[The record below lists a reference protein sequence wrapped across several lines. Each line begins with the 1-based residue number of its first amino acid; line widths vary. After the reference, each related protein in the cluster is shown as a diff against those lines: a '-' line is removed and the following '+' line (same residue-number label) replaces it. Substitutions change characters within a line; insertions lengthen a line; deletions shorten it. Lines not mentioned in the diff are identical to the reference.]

1 MTDKYEAAHSAALD
15 LMLLA
20 EEETEAEL
28 RQVLKKTPT
37 LDNVNSMYMLCIPL

>member
-28 RQVLKKTPT
+28 RQVLKKPPN
-37 LDNVNSMYMLCIPL
+37 LR